1 MADTLLNL
9 RGILSD
15 LGAKWKS
22 KNVHRPKSRKIF
34 AIFCAKMSKLTFG
47 VGITRGK
54 NDGYQFKVF
63 ADHHDYCS
71 RRDCRFQPDRHTA
84 LMFR

>member
-1 MADTLLNL
+1 M
-9 RGILSD
+9 SD

-54 NDGYQFKVF
+54 MMDTNLKFSLITTIIALGVIVAF
-63 ADHHDYCS
+63 S
-71 RRDCRFQPDRHTA
+71 LTA
-84 LMFR
+84 ILH